1 MTTTPSSHVYHANGG
16 ELALR
21 PPAQDVPPDEPV
33 EARRYVDA
41 FRRSWPL
48 ILLIVVPLTV
58 LVFIVSALFPKT
70 YSSSAKLV
78 LDTTGNPLE
87 ASDAASVQRRLATI
101 QVLLTTRDVFARA
114 ARRLPGET
122 AASVQDKVT
131 SSVDPNAN
139 VITLAATDS
148 TPRGSRTPS
157 PPHSSSSSD

>member
-1 MTTTPSSHVYHANGG
+1 MTTTPSNHVYRANGG

-21 PPAQDVPPDEPV
+21 PPFSDVPPDEPL

-58 LVFIVSALFPKT
+58 LVFVVSALFPKT

-87 ASDAASVQRRLATI
+87 ASDAASVQRRRRPQQAVAHLRHGSLHAVEDVPTHDNSLAHA
-101 QVLLTTRDVFARA
+101 DM
-114 ARRLPGET
+114 LPGPGA
-122 AASVQDKVT
+122 AASGVW
-131 SSVDPNAN
+131 S
-139 VITLAATDS
+139 L
-148 TPRGSRTPS
+148 RFGSR
-157 PPHSSSSSD
+157 